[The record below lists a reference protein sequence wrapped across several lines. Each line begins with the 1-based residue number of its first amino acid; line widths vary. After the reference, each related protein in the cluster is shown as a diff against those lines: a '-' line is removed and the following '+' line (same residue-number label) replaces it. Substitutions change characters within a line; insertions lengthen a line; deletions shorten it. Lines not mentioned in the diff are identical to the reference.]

1 MQARTLNG
9 GNRQVATNGKM
20 HVIAYSQGGISK
32 MGTNFQARTQT
43 KVQTRSNSWSGISSH
58 IGKLTSGQSW
68 SDDKVGHSSKNGKIT
83 IPYQQHA
90 S

>member
-1 MQARTLNG
+1 MALTFHISMQEVCTSLQLKTNAHAQTRANVQARTLNG

-43 KVQTRSNSWSGISSH
+43 KVQTRSNS
-58 IGKLTSGQSW
+58 
-68 SDDKVGHSSKNGKIT
+68 
-83 IPYQQHA
+83 
-90 S
+90 